1 MTDTFTTTMPDA
13 LATACYEALE
23 RIRTRTYLLERLL
36 LHPTEHEELTE
47 DAALML
53 IVDTHNDI
61 NAMLERLA
69 SPSDA

>member
-1 MTDTFTTTMPDA
+1 MPDTFTTTMPDT
-13 LATACYEALE
+13 LAMAETLE

-36 LHPTEHEELTE
+36 LHPTEQEELTE

-53 IVDTHNDI
+53 LVDTHNDI
-61 NAMLERLA
+61 NALLERLA